1 MTLTRWFLTLPA
13 LVAAAIVFV
22 PAGVARRT
30 DSAPQTGAQAKNP
43 PSVENEIIQEF
54 PGADGAR
61 TAWKVH
67 YLAARPRPGMMIT
80 AAWFKTAPSE
90 EWFQVLG
97 EVRLSEIFVPYDNGT
112 RIYDIGAQGN
122 YSLLKHTAED
132 AGPHGKLLNGG
143 LVVQEIRDL
152 GPLWKYYGKVRRAQ
166 DLVLWST
173 FGAGN
178 YNYITEYSFRGDG

>member
-97 EVRLSEIFVPYDNGT
+97 EVRLSEIFVPYNNGT

-122 YSLLKHTAED
+122 YSLLKHTQDD
-132 AGPHGKLLNGG
+132 AGPHGEMSVGS
-143 LVVQEIRDL
+143 
-152 GPLWKYYGKVRRAQ
+152 RA
-166 DLVLWST
+166 D
-173 FGAGN
+173 
-178 YNYITEYSFRGDG
+178 RP